1 MNRYKITF
9 TSLSGLTDDRAEEF
23 FSDAQAI
30 AYAQANARGRR
41 AQVYADD
48 GRLVYDSRKV
58 QGMDDEP

>member
-9 TSLSGLTDDRAEEF
+9 TSISGLTDDRAEEF

-48 GRLVYDSRKV
+48 GRLV
-58 QGMDDEP
+58 

>member
-9 TSLSGLTDDRAEEF
+9 TSISGLTDDREEEF

-30 AYAQANARGRR
+30 AYARGRR

-48 GRLVYDSRKV
+48 GRLVYGAPREV
-58 QGMDDEP
+58 WAL